1 MTSKK
6 TILIVDD
13 HPLVREGLQSI
24 LRPAAEYEVIGQ
36 AGKAREALH
45 LVKSLQPDLVLLDLS
60 LPDKSGL
67 EICR

>member
-45 LVKSLQPDLVLLDLS
+45 LVKSL
-60 LPDKSGL
+60 
-67 EICR
+67 